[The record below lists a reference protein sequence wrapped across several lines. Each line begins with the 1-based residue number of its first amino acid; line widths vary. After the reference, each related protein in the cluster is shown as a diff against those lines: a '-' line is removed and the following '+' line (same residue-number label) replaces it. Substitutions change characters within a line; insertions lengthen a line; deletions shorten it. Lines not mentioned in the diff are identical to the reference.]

1 MTVITAEEALKS
13 REKFSNFI
21 ESKRE
26 TIEQEYLK
34 EYSKRD
40 RVFSY
45 TQLTPTCESLMN
57 ALNEF
62 RDDQKVFLFLYIVNE
77 KPEITKFIKYLNNT
91 FNKMCGIFLIKAIL
105 NGDKMDFECLL
116 KPQIQEKKQRVVNT
130 NTPAKQLQFE
140 YWQAYFEKCDE
151 LESEMQINPAPRHYQ
166 YIGIGK
172 KGVQIMQTVSTVDK
186 YIATELSI
194 NNDKSIFHKL
204 EEHKEQIEKALGT
217 LEWHIKDG
225 VDSCKIRQKIYFDI
239 SMTEIRDAKV
249 EEHIKL
255 AEQFKRV
262 FSKYL

>member
-1 MTVITAEEALKS
+1 MTIITAEEALKS
-13 REKFSNFI
+13 REKFSKYI
-21 ESKRE
+21 EKNAE
-26 TIEQEYLK
+26 PVIEEILK
-34 EYSKRD
+34 EYPHRGIHILKP
-40 RVFSY
+40 
-45 TQLTPTCESLMN
+45 QLTPASDILLEELAKFSSIQKTYLFWFVANEKDWIFQ
-57 ALNEF
+57 AVKTLNEGL
-62 RDDQKVFLFLYIVNE
+62 KGN
-77 KPEITKFIKYLNNT
+77 
-91 FNKMCGIFLIKAIL
+91 CGIFVIKAVL

-116 KPQIQEKKQRVVNT
+116 KPQIQEKKTRVVNT

-151 LESEMQINPAPRHYQ
+151 LQSEMQVNPAPRHYQ

-225 VDSCKIRQKIYFDI
+225 VDSCKIRKTIRYDI
-239 SMTEIRDAKV
+239 SNEIIKSAKA

-255 AEQFKRV
+255 AEQFKKV